1 MEVGRRGNGRR
12 SSLSQINVTPLVDVM
27 LVLLIIFMVTT
38 PMMDK
43 GVNVNLPQVE
53 RAPNLAASKEPLVV
67 TVERNGA
74 ISVGH
79 SHVDKPEK
87 LIPVLQQIL
96 RETKGKRGLS
106 QGGPGGPLRPG
117 GSGHGRGQKG
127 GGGKAGNGR
136 RRAPTVRD
144 ASRFFKHVPRVVN
157 EKLCL

>member
-27 LVLLIIFMVTT
+27 LVLLVIFMVTT

-43 GVNVNLPQVE
+43 GVNVNLPQVK

-87 LIPVLQQIL
+87 LIPILQQIL
-96 RETKGKRGLS
+96 RERKEKEVFLKADRAV
-106 QGGPGGPLRPG
+106 PY
-117 GSGHGRGQKG
+117 GRVVQVMAAVK
-127 GGGKAGNGR
+127 KAGVERLGMVAEEPQR
-136 RRAPTVRD
+136 
-144 ASRFFKHVPRVVN
+144 
-157 EKLCL
+157 